1 MERVILREKN
11 FSKLKELVKKNK
23 DKEVIFSS
31 DDDVLNRKVLEKLQI
46 NILLINLERRKDF
59 SKQRNSGLNDVMAKI
74 AKKKNIQIGINL
86 DELIYSINRERVVS
100 RLRQNV
106 RLCNRNKIQMKFIQ
120 GKENRDLVVLKSLGL
135 VLGMP
140 SWMTKNL

>member
-23 DKEVIFSS
+23 DKEVYFSS

>member
-1 MERVILREKN
+1 MERIILREKN

-31 DDDVLNRKVLEKLQI
+31 DDDVLNRKVLDKLQI
-46 NILLINLERRKDF
+46 NILLINLEIRKDF
-59 SKQRNSGLNDVMAKI
+59 SKQRNSGFNDVMAKI

-106 RLCNRNKIQMKFIQ
+106 RLCNRNRIQMKFIQ
-120 GKENRDLVVLKSLGL
+120 GKVDRDLIVLKSLGL

-140 SWMTKNL
+140 SWMVKNL